1 MKAQARIAW
10 VALSL
15 MYACFSSASLSS
27 GRLFSSSSVHCT
39 RTQRGK
45 SLYCLPFFSWER
57 KHFGNCFFGQFW
69 YCLDVTWSLLLSI
82 VFLMRLTLKKKKQA
96 CIVKFNY
103 NNWCIFLC
111 ETSHMGYCKFVV
123 MLGERGFG
131 EETIEFLFKF
141 LVLRGCGV
149 V

>member
-1 MKAQARIAW
+1 MLFWAIL
-10 VALSL
+10 VLSRRYL
-15 MYACFSSASLSS
+15 K
-27 GRLFSSSSVHCT
+27 SVIVD
-39 RTQRGK
+39 
-45 SLYCLPFFSWER
+45 
-57 KHFGNCFFGQFW
+57 CFFNAT
-69 YCLDVTWSLLLSI
+69 DVE
-82 VFLMRLTLKKKKQA
+82 KKKQA

-103 NNWCIFLC
+103 NNRCIFLC

-149 V
+149 VYIHFCSHSERFERFIAVGVVFSGLLKLSFMA